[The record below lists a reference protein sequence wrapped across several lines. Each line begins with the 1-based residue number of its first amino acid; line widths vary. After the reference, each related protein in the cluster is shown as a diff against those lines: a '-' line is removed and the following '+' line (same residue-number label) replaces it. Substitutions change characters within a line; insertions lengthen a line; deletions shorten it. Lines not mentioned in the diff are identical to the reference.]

1 VPGSATL
8 PKKPEAQIVHAETDD
23 WPVAELVGVMPGGH
37 AVQLSADCA
46 EYCPAAHGVHICGL
60 PRTVPESTEAS
71 SLPPRA
77 TYEPALHGPAHALV
91 P

>member
-1 VPGSATL
+1 MHEPAPGAAGKAPRVLVTVVAAL
-8 PKKPEAQIVHAETDD
+8 PTSEY
-23 WPVAELVGVMPGGH
+23 WPGGH